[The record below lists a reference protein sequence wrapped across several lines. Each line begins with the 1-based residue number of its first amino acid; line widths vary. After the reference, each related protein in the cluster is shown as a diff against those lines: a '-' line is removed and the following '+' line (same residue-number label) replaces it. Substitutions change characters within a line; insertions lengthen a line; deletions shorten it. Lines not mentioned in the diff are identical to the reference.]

1 MAKKQTRKSQ
11 GKENPATSSEQS
23 APAPRPSGS
32 DTSGD
37 PPHQEIARRAHTL
50 WLDGGCQ
57 RNCELQNWHEAEEQL
72 RAERASRRQ

>member
-11 GKENPATSSEQS
+11 GKKNSAAGSQRSAS
-23 APAPRPSGS
+23 APQSSGS

-37 PPHQEIARRAHTL
+37 PPHQEIARRAHQL

-57 RNCELQNWHEAEEQL
+57 PNCEQHHWLEAERQL
-72 RAERASRRQ
+72 RAERQS